1 MSWLRREAVS
11 NHGIVQ
17 LPNGK
22 KWLRCKVGYIQC
34 FIADSGTLGC
44 SEPESAG
51 CHLVSVERFFLRPKN
66 KMAAACPYRLAW
78 NRHNFLNNG
87 HRKLILVSISM
98 FSWSRNSII
107 HSDFTWLPYKGMKL
121 NIKMNY
127 VATNDGPTT
136 DLSQNNRYIHHY

>member
-51 CHLVSVERFFLRPKN
+51 CHLVNVERFSLRPKN
-66 KMAAACPYRLAW
+66 KMAAGALTG
-78 NRHNFLNNG
+78 LLG
-87 HRKLILVSISM
+87 ITITSLIM
-98 FSWSRNSII
+98 
-107 HSDFTWLPYKGMKL
+107 
-121 NIKMNY
+121 
-127 VATNDGPTT
+127 VAE
-136 DLSQNNRYIHHY
+136 S